1 MILSIEPTR
10 TIGLILASVVA
21 NFRDSLLEG
30 LSNQFHEKGYRLIMG
45 LTDHSIDREKEYLEQ
60 FASITDCIIV
70 VSSAEKY
77 EDIAPAISGDVPV
90 LFLLNKPEDCPYTCI
105 LESDYSAIY
114 QAVVSCTNMEHVK
127 VGCICS
133 HRELSSTK
141 EFLRAY
147 KDAMSASP
155 ASYSEDLIYDIEND
169 MDFNVHELVL
179 DMAYK
184 GCSTILAATPAI
196 TNRIIDYLVFYNTN
210 PLNTPISLFG
220 YGTTGNSLSSQMN
233 IDVIM
238 HPVNQLVNLTV
249 QQAIYLINH
258 PDYTNQRDF
267 LIKGSLRMH
276 TYDGLHTLKN

>member
-1 MILSIEPTR
+1 MSSEPTR

-21 NFRDSLLEG
+21 NFRDSMLDG
-30 LSNQFHEKGYRLIMG
+30 LSNQLHEKGYRLILG
-45 LTDHSIDREKEYLEQ
+45 LTDHNIDREKEYLEQ
-60 FASITDCIIV
+60 FSATTDCIIV

-77 EDIAPAISGDVPV
+77 EEISSAITGQVPV
-90 LFLLNKPEDCPYTCI
+90 LFLLNKPEDCPHTCI

-114 QAVVSCTNMEHVK
+114 QAVVSCTNMELVK
-127 VGCICS
+127 VGCVCS

-147 KDAMSASP
+147 KDAISASP
-155 ASYSEDLIYDIEND
+155 ASYSEDLIYDVGDN

-184 GCSTILAATPAI
+184 GCSTILAATPSI

-220 YGTTGNSLSSQMN
+220 YGAMGNSLSSQMN

-238 HPVNQLVNLTV
+238 HPVNQLVDLAV
-249 QQAIYLINH
+249 QQVIYLIGH
-258 PDYTNQRDF
+258 PDSTYQRDF
-267 LIKGSLRMH
+267 LIKGALRMH